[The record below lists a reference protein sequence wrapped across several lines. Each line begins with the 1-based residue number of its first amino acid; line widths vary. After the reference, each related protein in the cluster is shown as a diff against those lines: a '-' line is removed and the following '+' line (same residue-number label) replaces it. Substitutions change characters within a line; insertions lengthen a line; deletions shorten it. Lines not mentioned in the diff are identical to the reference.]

1 MADSD
6 SVHNESN
13 EVTEQSFEQV
23 VQELEAIIK
32 RMSSGDQSLETSIT
46 EFERGVRLVREC
58 QKILKDAEQRVE
70 VLTNAKDG
78 QPEIQAFEPT

>member
-58 QKILKDAEQRVE
+58 QKMLKDAEQRVE

-78 QPEIQAFEPT
+78 QLEIQAFEPT